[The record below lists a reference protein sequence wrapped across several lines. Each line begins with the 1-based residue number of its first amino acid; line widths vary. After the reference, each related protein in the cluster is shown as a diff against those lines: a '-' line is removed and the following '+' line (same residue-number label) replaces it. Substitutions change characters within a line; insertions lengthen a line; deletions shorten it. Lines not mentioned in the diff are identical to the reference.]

1 MIAIKGK
8 RAQGGRSTIWPP
20 EQSTP
25 TPALYNARNTDCRLD
40 KSPQGDDDNDSTPRP
55 STRPLLY
62 NPGVSLRLQTE
73 GLKGRNFSAIH
84 THVRASTESPAP
96 VSLHPTPSSKPQLVR
111 KKSGQLVKSSLKTSK
126 SLSVITTGAT
136 SKSEPATPTH
146 AKVVHFDAQLE
157 HVKLFLAE
165 QKPLAVSRDGSP
177 TEDTS
182 GTDSDFPSFI
192 FGDQDDAKP
201 SLRKTLV
208 MRLLNM
214 PPVVNVNNDV
224 ALEELVLSQEGT
236 SILGRVRV
244 RNIAFAKWLTVRFT
258 FDSWQTTSEVTG
270 KWVESIDID
279 FDRFSFGIRLNDLLA
294 RIEGKRL
301 YLAVKYTVA
310 GKELWDNNAGQNYL
324 ASFTKVAPAVPKDDG
339 YVAKS
344 DIARLKSK
352 LEIVAGGKEVNNGS
366 SSSSQSSG
374 RMGGQASRFTFKT
387 DPDESWTPASKSPPP
402 PRLRTQTY
410 PATPTPSSV
419 PWPPRSKMRDIP
431 VIETSPQPGSPRDAD
446 GEVLF
451 STTCLP
457 KDAPDE
463 TASIRNHRR
472 GYVVDAVESN
482 RPTVKKTVPGTPHAP
497 ARQFQTPVPA
507 SRFHSFPPRE
517 GPRPAPPYGLGF
529 NSSVYL
535 EPGEGSDVSTPSF
548 TSPSSSSSP
557 SSASSPSES
566 FLEFAMTA
574 GLWRDASVSPGTNY
588 RHFINQ

>member
-1 MIAIKGK
+1 M
-8 RAQGGRSTIWPP
+8 IWPP

-25 TPALYNARNTDCRLD
+25 TPALYNARNTGRLE
-40 KSPQGDDDNDSTPRP
+40 KSPQGDDDDSTPRP
-55 STRPLLY
+55 PTRPLLY
-62 NPGVSLRLQTE
+62 NPAVPLRLQTE
-73 GLKGRNFSAIH
+73 GLKGRTFSETHI
-84 THVRASTESPAP
+84 HVRASTESPVP
-96 VSLHPTPSSKPQLVR
+96 VSLYPTPSSKPPLVR

-126 SLSVITTGAT
+126 SLSVITTDVT

-201 SLRKTLV
+201 RKTLV

-214 PPVVNVNNDV
+214 PLVVNVNNDV

-310 GKELWDNNAGQNYL
+310 GKELWDNNAGQDYL
-324 ASFTKVAPAVPKDDG
+324 ASFTKVAPVPKEDG
-339 YVAKS
+339 RVAKS
-344 DIARLKSK
+344 DMARLKSK
-352 LEIVAGGKEVNNGS
+352 LEIVAGGKEVHNGS
-366 SSSSQSSG
+366 SSSSQLSG
-374 RMGGQASRFTFKT
+374 RMGGQAPRFTFKT
-387 DPDESWTPASKSPPP
+387 DPDESWTPTSKSPPL

-410 PATPTPSSV
+410 PATPTPSCV

-431 VIETSPQPGSPRDAD
+431 VIKTSPQPGSPRDAD
-446 GEVLF
+446 EEVLF
-451 STTCLP
+451 SAACLAR
-457 KDAPDE
+457 DVPDE
-463 TASIRNHRR
+463 AASIRNHRR
-472 GYVVDAVESN
+472 GYFADAVDSN
-482 RPTVKKTVPGTPHAP
+482 RPTVKKTGPGTPHAP

-507 SRFHSFPPRE
+507 FRFHSFPPRE
-517 GPRPAPPYGLGF
+517 GFRAVPPYGLGF
-529 NSSVYL
+529 SSSVYL
-535 EPGEGSDVSTPSF
+535 EPGDGSDVSTPSF

-574 GLWRDASVSPGTNY
+574 GLRRDASVSPGTNY
-588 RHFINQ
+588 RHFINK